1 MKPIKLVLNAFGP
14 YAGRVEIPFAHFG
27 EGGLFLITGDTGAG
41 KTTVFDGIAF
51 ALFGEVSGSTRTVE
65 GLRSDFASPG
75 EKTFAELTF
84 SHQGKEYRVVRNP
97 GYQRPK
103 KTGEGFTSERPDAD
117 LFLPG
122 GQVVSGAAK
131 VTAQITDLLGV
142 DARQFKQIAMI
153 AQGEFLRL
161 LLADSRERAEIFR
174 KVFGTGRF
182 LQLQQQLKEQER
194 ALFAEREENARGILQ
209 YLGGAQVETPEFD
222 LDSREIAAA
231 PKMLGL
237 LSEEIAAGET
247 RWKELRRQLQEAQE
261 QEQQL
266 ALLEDQAKRQEET
279 LAALEETRR
288 ELERLTAQ
296 GDEIARQ
303 GKELALYQRVEAHSG
318 EYASW
323 KREEAEQ
330 REAEAAL
337 ARAKTA
343 LAKKEEELPALQE
356 ALRREEEGEPL
367 RRELQ
372 EKIARLSPQL
382 PVYRQ
387 VEELEREKKEREK
400 ELTQWRSDTAA
411 LAGQEEETSKVIAK
425 LEGELETL
433 FGAEAALVEV
443 EHAIAEKKKLWQ
455 KAAAAKEDCAAL
467 RDQNRRLKEAQ
478 QRFRQA
484 QEDFSG
490 KRARC
495 DQLEDQFL
503 QAQAGVLAGSLREG
517 EPCPVCGSLRHPRPA
532 QMPGGAPGEEDLK
545 QARQERERASAAA
558 QEASLEAGKLD
569 AKSKAMVE
577 ALRRRVEELFPE
589 DPAGGKLSALMERI
603 TTCIAGAEEELAR
616 LEKKKESLSSQV
628 RRRGE
633 GLAELS
639 AARSRKGELERQR
652 QETQARQEAASSQFA
667 GVESRLRELTSHLEY
682 PSRQQ
687 AEQVLC
693 AWEEDLEA
701 ACRKLEESQK
711 ALAAAEKDLYFL
723 RAVWEEA
730 ARREQ
735 EAARKAQSAR
745 AVFLAGLVADSLTEE
760 GFAAYMDRGEE
771 FAQVQQQ
778 LNQYQLAL
786 AAAQE
791 REKTLAAHSG
801 EGKVMDREELS
812 ARLALARET
821 RARLAAAERA
831 EDTRLTHNRSAYDK
845 AQVLFRQRGELDRR
859 YAMVRDL
866 SRTASGELPGKQKIA
881 FEQYVQA
888 AYFGQVV
895 ERANLRLD
903 SMTGGRYQLL
913 RKEQA
918 ADLRSQSGLEL
929 DVLDHYTGRVR
940 SVRSLS
946 GGESFKAALSLA
958 LGLSDVIQSH
968 AGGVQIDA
976 MFVDEGF
983 GSLDSESLE
992 QAISALASLAGG
1004 NRLVGIISH
1013 VAELKERIEQKILV
1027 KKGSSGS
1034 SVEVVGG

>member
-14 YAGRVEIPFAHFG
+14 YAGRVEIPFVRFG

-65 GLRSDFASPG
+65 GLRSDFADPG

-103 KTGEGFTSERPDAD
+103 KTGEGFTSQRPDAD

-122 GQVVSGAAK
+122 GQVISGAAK
-131 VTAQITDLLGV
+131 VTEQIISLLGV

-194 ALFAEREENARGILQ
+194 VLSAEREENARGILQ
-209 YLGGAQVETPEFD
+209 YLSGAQVESPDFD

-231 PKMLGL
+231 PKMLEL
-237 LSEEIAAGET
+237 LAGEIAAGEI
-247 RWKELRRQLQEAQE
+247 RWKDLRRQLQEVQE

-266 ALLEDQAKRQEET
+266 VLLEDQAKRQEEA
-279 LAALEETRR
+279 LASLEEARR
-288 ELERLTAQ
+288 ERERLTAQ
-296 GDEIARQ
+296 GTEMARL
-303 GKELALYQRVEAHSG
+303 EEEWNRYRRMEAHSG

-330 REAEAAL
+330 REAAASL
-337 ARAKTA
+337 SRAKTA
-343 LAKKEEELPALQE
+343 LARKEEELPALQE
-356 ALRREEEGEPL
+356 ALRREEEREPL
-367 RRELQ
+367 CRELQ
-372 EKIARLSPQL
+372 ERIARLSPQL
-382 PVYRQ
+382 PLYRQ
-387 VEELEREKKEREK
+387 AEELEKEKKEREK
-400 ELTQWRSDTAA
+400 ALAQWRLETAA
-411 LAGQEEETSKVIAK
+411 LAGQEEETSRAIAK
-425 LEGELETL
+425 LEGELEAL
-433 FGAEAALVEV
+433 FGAEAALVET
-443 EHAIAEKKKLWQ
+443 EHAIGEKKKLWQ
-455 KAAAAKEDCAAL
+455 KAAGAKEDCTAL
-467 RDQNRRLKEAQ
+467 REQNRLLKEAQ
-478 QRFRQA
+478 QKFRQA
-484 QEDFSG
+484 QEDFAG
-490 KRARC
+490 KRALC

-503 QAQAGVLAGSLREG
+503 RAQAGVLAGSLREG
-517 EPCPVCGSLRHPRPA
+517 EPCPVCGSLHHPQPA
-532 QMPGGAPGEEDLK
+532 QMPGGAPDAEKLK
-545 QARQERERASAAA
+545 QARQERERASADA
-558 QEASLEAGKLD
+558 QEASLKAGKLD

-589 DPAGGKLSALMERI
+589 DPAGGKLSALVERI
-603 TTCIAGAEEELAR
+603 SACIAGAEEELAC
-616 LEKKKESLSSQV
+616 LEKKKASLFAQV
-628 RRRGE
+628 RRRRE
-633 GLAELS
+633 GMAELS

-652 QETQARQEAASSQFA
+652 QEAQARQEAASARFA
-667 GVESRLRELTSHLEY
+667 GAESRLRELSTHLEY
-682 PSRQQ
+682 PSCRE
-687 AEQVLC
+687 AEQALHT
-693 AWEEDLEA
+693 WEREMEAERSRLEKV
-701 ACRKLEESQK
+701 RK
-711 ALAAAEKDLYFL
+711 AFAAAEKDLSSL
-723 RAVWEEA
+723 RAVEEEA

-735 EAARKAQSAR
+735 EAAQKTQSAR
-745 AVFLAGLVADSLTEE
+745 TVFLAGLVADSLTEE
-760 GFAAYMDRGEE
+760 EFAACIGRGEE
-771 FAQVQQQ
+771 FAKVQQK
-778 LNQYQLAL
+778 LDRYRLAL

-791 REKTLAAHSG
+791 REKALSAHSG
-801 EGKVMDREELS
+801 ERKAMDREELS
-812 ARLALARET
+812 ARLALTRET

-831 EDTRLTHNRSAYDK
+831 EDTRLAHNRSAYSK
-845 AQVLFRQRGELDRR
+845 AMALFRQRGELDRR
-859 YAMVRDL
+859 YAMARDL

-992 QAISALASLAGG
+992 QAVSALVGLAGG

-1013 VAELKERIEQKILV
+1013 VAELKERIDQKILV

-1034 SVEVVGG
+1034 SVEVVKG